1 MGTTT
6 TKATTTNPYNHDHA
20 YDQNRA
26 WDEGWVAGYD
36 DNEET
41 WVAQILP
48 IVGEL
53 EEHIRYD
60 WENNDCLQVGK
71 IKMIFDVFIQYAPEY
86 DWLEGLVKDA
96 VQAYKDHGWD
106 DLSYGDLQDL
116 QIMAKAFGVPMTKK
130 WRVTVTWSDTFEVEA
145 VDEGEACI
153 AAEDKI
159 REDSNWYDVLAN
171 ADFEAEEDTN

>member
-60 WENNDCLQVGK
+60 WENNDCLQVKK

-86 DWLEGLVKDA
+86 DWLSELVKDA
-96 VQAYKDHGWD
+96 VQAYKDHQWD
-106 DLSYGDLQDL
+106 DLSYGDLEDL
-116 QIMAKAFGVPMTKK
+116 RHMAKAFGVPLTKK
-130 WRVTVTWSDTFEVEA
+130 WRVTVTWNETFDVEA
-145 VDEGEACI
+145 VDEAQACEL
-153 AAEDKI
+153 AEDQI
-159 REDSNWYDVLAN
+159 REGSNFYDILAQS
-171 ADFEAEEDTN
+171 DFEAEEDFN

>member
-26 WDEGWVAGYD
+26 WDEGWTAGYD

-71 IKMIFDVFIQYAPEY
+71 IKMIFDVFIQYAPEH
-86 DWLEGLVKDA
+86 DWLSQLVKDA
-96 VQAYKDHGWD
+96 VRAYKDHGWD
-106 DLSYGDLQDL
+106 DLSYGDLRDL
-116 QIMAKAFGVPMTKK
+116 RTMAKAFGVSLTKK
-130 WRVTVTWSDTFEVEA
+130 WRVNVTWRDTIEVEA
-145 VDEGEACI
+145 FDEDEACQLASDRFVNEFSVYDI
-153 AAEDKI
+153 FHEAE
-159 REDSNWYDVLAN
+159 
-171 ADFEAEEDTN
+171 FEAEEDTN